1 MQEISLF
8 RFTHFK
14 PVLVGVMFLI
24 GIISGFSCND
34 SLPITDTTNNIG
46 SQAILLVSFWE
57 YGFDLGKE
65 KEPFVEYTFEYYD
78 SGKLNGGVVG
88 DFLNE
93 IRFLISFR
101 NYNGTIERD
110 DVLLDKVSVSEM
122 VRNKETG
129 NLNYTL
135 YLNLEAA
142 LQHLDLDPD
151 EVGVNDRF
159 TIDWEM
165 KLKDGKKL
173 NPKCPD
179 WPVNSDSKLCEVS
192 IPLSHSLPEDSFTG
206 RYRFEQQ
213 EVGPFGMWL
222 FSETF
227 EAVLSV
233 DPDNPFSGR
242 QFKAVPYS
250 AAGDLDSVLVTL
262 GFGRNATTVRDI
274 GTGYVCAPGAEVHV
288 GPARPLHQNEVNLKD
303 DSRFTLILNE
313 NSSGD
318 CGVPEEVI
326 AFTVTKI
333 E

>member
-1 MQEISLF
+1 MHTGNRQKVYIEWMTFGLLVAGTLFTMSCDESLMVKE
-8 RFTHFK
+8 T
-14 PVLVGVMFLI
+14 
-24 GIISGFSCND
+24 
-34 SLPITDTTNNIG
+34 TDNIG
-46 SQAILLVSFWE
+46 SQATLQVSSWE

-65 KEPFVEYTFEYYD
+65 KEPFVTYTFEYYD
-78 SGKLNGGVVG
+78 SGKLNGGEVG

-93 IRFLISFR
+93 IRFFISFI
-101 NYNGTIERD
+101 NYNGSIERD
-110 DVLLDKVSVSEM
+110 EVLLDKVTVSEM
-122 VRNKETG
+122 TRDEETAK
-129 NLNYTL
+129 LNHTL
-135 YLNLEAA
+135 YLTLEAA
-142 LQHLDLDPD
+142 LQHLDLDAD

-165 KLKDGKKL
+165 KLTNGTTL

-179 WPVNSDSKLCEVS
+179 GPVGTHPVLCEVS

-227 EAVLSV
+227 EATLSL

-250 AAGDLDSVLVTL
+250 NTSDLDSILIPLT
-262 GFGRNATTVRDI
+262 FGRIATTVRGI

-288 GPARPLHQNEVNLKD
+288 GPARPLPQYEVNLKD

-313 NSSGD
+313 NSSGA